1 MNLLRQHDRADWNII
16 SVTGHRDICTSVIK
30 VINDEI
36 AKIVRDDSVDA
47 IYFGGASGSDTE
59 ALKSAIDMRIGKKP
73 VLVVVVPDS
82 VESQPIETR
91 KWTRLADEVIE
102 LGNKITSS
110 NSFKSYLIRDKYL
123 VDMATSLIAF
133 WNGSYSSGTGKTVK
147 MAEKI
152 GIPIKK
158 VKV

>member
-1 MNLLRQHDRADWNII
+1 MNLLRPYDRTDWNII
-16 SVTGHRDICTSVIK
+16 SVTGHRDICADVMKI
-30 VINDEI
+30 INDEI
-36 AKIVRDDSVDA
+36 TKIVRDDSVDA
-47 IYFGGASGSDTE
+47 MYFGGASGSDTE
-59 ALKSAIDMRIGKKP
+59 ALKSAIGMRTGKRP
-73 VLVVVVPDS
+73 MLVVVVPDS

-91 KWTRLADEVIE
+91 KWTKSADEVIE
-102 LGNKITSS
+102 LGNKITSL

-158 VKV
+158 VKI